1 MLRKL
6 RKFLNGERNQKCIFK
21 KEGTENLFFFWLQI
35 KFHNAGR
42 KMKTLER
49 QSWSRW
55 LTAAGSWREE
65 KEWGD
70 H

>member
-1 MLRKL
+1 MVKGTRNA
-6 RKFLNGERNQKCIFK
+6 FLK
-21 KEGTENLFFFWLQI
+21 KKAQRIYFFFWLQI